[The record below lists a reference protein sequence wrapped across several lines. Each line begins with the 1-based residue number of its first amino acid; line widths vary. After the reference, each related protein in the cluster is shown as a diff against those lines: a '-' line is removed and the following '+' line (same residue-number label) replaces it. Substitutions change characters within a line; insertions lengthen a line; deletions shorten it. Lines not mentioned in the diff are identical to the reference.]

1 MQNTPG
7 AGQCGEVPRFL
18 WKCKVFKSNRSCIHQ
33 ERVTHTT
40 LMDTS
45 EFPLCI
51 LCSAQET
58 FEVPPEEQAVPRLAR
73 LAQTR

>member
-7 AGQCGEVPRFL
+7 VGRCGEVARFL

-40 LMDTS
+40 LMDTP
-45 EFPLCI
+45 EFLLCI
-51 LCSAQET
+51 LCSALET
-58 FEVPPEEQAVPRLAR
+58 FEVPPEGQAVPRLAR